1 VHYLIFRNNPSFNE
15 YESMLLGTIII
26 VGLNS
31 ISEVALKKNVSDN
44 FMFAPISKETVR

>member
-1 VHYLIFRNNPSFNE
+1 
-15 YESMLLGTIII
+15 MLLGTIII